1 MKRSHITRI
10 LLLTFAGGLIGY
22 GGYWLGVNKP
32 VPTSGEHAG
41 HNAPAAAPSD
51 SGKRVLYW
59 HDPMVPGQRFDKP
72 GKSPFMDMQ
81 LVPVYADEGETA
93 GVRISPTLQQN
104 LGIRFATVRREEV
117 ADSLDLVGTTQF
129 DTSREEVIQSR
140 TAGYID
146 RLHVRAPLQQVK
158 RGQSVA
164 SVFVPEWIAPQ
175 EEYLAL
181 KRGSDAALAAA
192 ARQRMRALSIPDAL
206 IAALERTGRVQTHQ
220 LLASPVS
227 GIVSEL
233 GVREG
238 AQVTPGMTVAKVVGM
253 QTVWLLAELPEA
265 LIGSAQAGM
274 RVSATI
280 EGSHRRTYEGKVREI
295 LPGVNAAT
303 RTAQARIELDNRDA
317 ALMPGL
323 LMRVR
328 LSAAAAKP
336 RLMVPTEAVIESGT
350 RSTVLV
356 AQGDSLRPVVVTT
369 GREIGDATEILSG
382 LDEGQKVVAS
392 GQFLIDSEA
401 SLKSVLPRFSGEAPA
416 TSANGGAG
424 QEPANAGMDAMKKPT
439 SAPAQPGKPGRP
451 DKADK
456 AAVIVHT
463 AIGKVEQVSDDAI
476 TLSHEPVATLRWPS
490 MTMDFMKPTPGAF
503 KEIKAGQTVE
513 FDFVKV
519 ADGYMLKR
527 IVVAKGGKQ

>member
-1 MKRSHITRI
+1 MKRSLATKI
-10 LLLTFAGGLIGY
+10 LLLAAAGALIGY
-22 GGYWLGVNKP
+22 GGYWLGANR
-32 VPTSGEHAG
+32 SAG
-41 HNAPAAAPSD
+41 AAGGHGDRNAPATASPSD
-51 SGKRVLYW
+51 SGKRVLHW
-59 HDPMVPGQRFDKP
+59 HDPMVPGKRFDKP

-81 LVPVYADEGETA
+81 LVPVYADEGESA
-93 GVRISPTLQQN
+93 GIKISPTLQQN

-129 DTSREEVIQSR
+129 DASREEVIQSR

-146 RLHVRAPLQQVK
+146 RLHVRAPLQQVR

-181 KRGSDAALAAA
+181 KRGGDTALAFA
-192 ARQRMRALSIPDAL
+192 ARQRMRALSIPDSL
-206 IAALERTGRVQTHQ
+206 VTELERTGRVQTHQ
-220 LLASPVS
+220 LLASPTS

-238 AQVTPGMTVAKVVGM
+238 AQVTPGMTIAKVVGL
-253 QTVWLLAELPEA
+253 QTVWLLAEVPET
-265 LIGSAQAGM
+265 LIGSARAGM
-274 RVSATI
+274 RVSAKAD
-280 EGSHRRTYEGKVREI
+280 GDAGRTYEGKVREI

-317 ALMPGL
+317 LLMPGM

-328 LSAAAAKP
+328 LSAAAAQP
-336 RLMVPTEAVIESGT
+336 RLMVPTEAVIASGA

-401 SLKSVLPRFSGEAPA
+401 NLKSVLPKYAGEAPA
-416 TSANGGAG
+416 APADGGTG
-424 QEPANAGMDAMKKPT
+424 QMPAADGMDAMKKPP
-439 SAPAQPGKPGRP
+439 APPARAQKPGKE
-451 DKADK
+451 
-456 AAVIVHT
+456 AATVHT
-463 AIGKVEQVSDDAI
+463 AVGKVEEVSADAI
-476 TLSHEPVATLRWPS
+476 TVSHGPVATLQWPP
-490 MTMDFMKPTPGAF
+490 MTMDFMKPAPDAF
-503 KEIKAGQTVE
+503 RDIKAGQTVE
-513 FDFVKV
+513 FDFIEG
-519 ADGYMLKR
+519 ADGYLLKR
-527 IVVAKGGKQ
+527 VVVTMGGKQ

>member
-1 MKRSHITRI
+1 MKRSHVTRI

-32 VPTSGEHAG
+32 VRTSGQHAG

-59 HDPMVPGQRFDKP
+59 HDPMVPGKRFDKP

-81 LVPVYADEGETA
+81 LVPVYADVGETA

-164 SVFVPEWIAPQ
+164 LVFVPEWIAPQ

-181 KRGSDAALAAA
+181 KRGGDAALATA
-192 ARQRMRALSIPDAL
+192 ARQRMRALSIPDSL
-206 IAALERTGRVQTHQ
+206 VTELERTGRMQTHQ
-220 LLASPVS
+220 LLTSPVS

-238 AQVTPGMTVAKVVGM
+238 AQVTPGMTIAKVVGL
-253 QTVWLLAELPEA
+253 QTVWLLAEIPEA
-265 LIGSAQAGM
+265 LIGSARAGM
-274 RVSATI
+274 RVSATADG
-280 EGSHRRTYEGKVREI
+280 EARRTYEGNVKEI

-303 RTAQARIELDNRDA
+303 RTAQARIELDNHDA
-317 ALMPGL
+317 SLMPGM

-336 RLMVPTEAVIESGT
+336 RLIVPTEAVIASGT

-356 AQGDSLRPVVVTT
+356 AQGGRLRPVVVTT

-382 LDEGQKVVAS
+382 LEEGQKVVAS

-401 SLKSVLPRFSGEAPA
+401 NLKSVLPKFASEAP
-416 TSANGGAG
+416 SAPADGGTG
-424 QEPANAGMDAMKKPT
+424 QAPVADRMDAMNKLSPAPT
-439 SAPAQPGKPGRP
+439 QAQKPGK
-451 DKADK
+451 
-456 AAVIVHT
+456 AAATVHT
-463 AIGKVEQVSDDAI
+463 AVGKVEEVSADAI
-476 TLSHEPVATLRWPS
+476 TLSHGPVATLQWPP
-490 MTMDFMKPTPGAF
+490 MTMDFMKPASDAF

-513 FDFVKV
+513 FDFVEE
-519 ADGYMLKR
+519 ADGYLLKR
-527 IVVAKGGKQ
+527 VVVTKGGKQ